1 MNEVARINPYV
12 FKRVV
17 KACGIA
23 TSKADWSP
31 FNCIQITLYDDKTI
45 KFTCTDR
52 YRVAQATVSPKDYR
66 SDRAVVRTE
75 VLTIADVRAFAA
87 MVKPTKTKSN
97 DVCITFGVGSVIFQW
112 SQWMYET
119 SVVIDGEFP
128 DVEKIIT
135 NPSNLETKLET
146 GQNIRFNPTSFAQG
160 LTACYEMG
168 NGKATEAVME
178 FHGQAKPA
186 FIRPAYTPEGIDFL
200 YLIMPV
206 RRTDGV

>member
-31 FNCIQITLYDDKTI
+31 YNCIQITLYNDNTI

-66 SDRAVVRTE
+66 SDRAVVRTA
-75 VLTIADVRAFAA
+75 VLPIEDVKAFAA
-87 MVKPTKTKSN
+87 MVKPTKTKN
-97 DVCITFGVGSVIFQW
+97 PDVCITFGVGSVILQW

-119 SVVIDGEFP
+119 NIVIDGEFP

-135 NPSNLETKLET
+135 SPSNLEPQLET
-146 GQNIRFNPTSFAQG
+146 GQTIRFNPTFLAQG
-160 LTACYEMG
+160 LSACHEMG
-168 NGKATEAVME
+168 EGKTTEAVME

-186 FIRPAYTPEGIDFL
+186 FIRPARTPEGIDFL
-200 YLIMPV
+200 YLVMPV
-206 RRTDGV
+206 RRPEEY